1 MTNLFFSHVK
11 ELTDSLPTRLKS
23 PLTHHPFTVAGLF
36 LYEQKSYKKT
46 MKITLK
52 LVILAAAAN
61 VKVALQ
67 GFNLPKSHP
76 LQFHSWDLILEKP
89 KTITETL

>member
-1 MTNLFFSHVK
+1 
-11 ELTDSLPTRLKS
+11 
-23 PLTHHPFTVAGLF
+23 
-36 LYEQKSYKKT
+36 